1 MLENSDVYN
10 VDTFSKSKDY
20 KSVIIGATKKP
31 VYSYNEF
38 VQAFVDKEMKVFMME
53 AEETGEEGFIKKT
66 NGKIKASSLEGFKYL
81 YFIPRN
87 EEKKTIVKHTNTFF
101 AKAKVAIL
109 PEAEEIPQEEQKQL
123 PTLVPKGELAPTG
136 EFKIALREK
145 GVELKAF
152 KICVV
157 LLSSTKEFIESINDE
172 NVKAF
177 KIILIKSHIIKVMHS
192 RCFLLQ
198 TTIQ

>member
-1 MLENSDVYN
+1 M
-10 VDTFSKSKDY
+10 
-20 KSVIIGATKKP
+20 
-31 VYSYNEF
+31 YSYNEF

-109 PEAEEIPQEEQKQL
+109 
-123 PTLVPKGELAPTG
+123 
-136 EFKIALREK
+136 
-145 GVELKAF
+145 LKL
-152 KICVV
+152 K
-157 LLSSTKEFIESINDE
+157 
-172 NVKAF
+172 
-177 KIILIKSHIIKVMHS
+177 
-192 RCFLLQ
+192 RFLKKNRNNFRL
-198 TTIQ
+198 